1 MHFYVHSLPPS
12 DPIKIP
18 PPITIPLL
26 QVSRQLRLPPLLTY
40 SDNVLY
46 NWRLESDD
54 PKELPTISTM
64 QCQSSFTSTSD
75 EAEFYLVAARMELAG
90 VEALDLM
97 RSTMDEMFVGDDI
110 AVRRIATY
118 LLQLVDVIHHLC
130 ELLTE
135 VKHGCDPNT
144 FYHQVRP
151 WLRGEDS
158 QAGRKWVFEGI
169 EQDPSLVAPTE
180 LSGPSAGQST
190 LIHAL
195 DIFLGTDQYSHGQ
208 GVMGHSPGASETS
221 TTHTN
226 KASFLQRMQSYM
238 PRYHRAFLTHLSE
251 NSRLRDLVLSFS
263 SMSDSSPSEDE
274 DVRRN
279 EGSALVGAYNTAV
292 LALKEFRDAH
302 MIIVALYIIGPSR
315 RATPGESQDIK
326 PGTIRKEHEPLRGT
340 GGTDIVCFLKGV
352 RDKTKSALIPQ

>member
-1 MHFYVHSLPPS
+1 M
-12 DPIKIP
+12 
-18 PPITIPLL
+18 
-26 QVSRQLRLPPLLTY
+26 R
-40 SDNVLY
+40 
-46 NWRLESDD
+46 
-54 PKELPTISTM
+54 
-64 QCQSSFTSTSD
+64 CQTSFTSTND

-90 VEALDLM
+90 VEALELM
-97 RSTMDEMFVGDDI
+97 RSTMDEIFVGDDI
-110 AVRRIATY
+110 AVRRITTY
-118 LLQLVDVIHHLC
+118 LFQLVDVIHHLC

-135 VKHGCDPNT
+135 VKRGCDPNI

-169 EQDPSLVAPTE
+169 EQDPSLVAPKE
-180 LSGPSAGQST
+180 LSGPSAGQSA

-208 GVMGHSPGASETS
+208 AITEHSSGTSETH
-221 TTHTN
+221 TTS
-226 KASFLQRMQSYM
+226 KASFLKRMQSYM
-238 PRYHRAFLTHLSE
+238 PRYHRAFLMHLSE
-251 NSRLRDLVLSFS
+251 NSRLRDLVLSFAS
-263 SMSDSSPSEDE
+263 KSDSSPSEDE
-274 DVRRN
+274 DVGRKG
-279 EGSALVGAYNTAV
+279 GSALVGAYNTAV

-315 RATPGESQDIK
+315 HATPGESQDIK

-352 RDKTKSALIPQ
+352 RDKTKSALIPH